1 MSGINFLFDSDC
13 RILCSRTI
21 WTHAS
26 GLHSVGLHHHDL
38 EPRNVAKDGNG
49 MLRILDFEL
58 SSLDES
64 YSCGE
69 LERLGKVFDS
79 LMEWRQ

>member
-1 MSGINFLFDSDC
+1 MSEINFLLDSDY

-21 WTHAS
+21 WKHAND
-26 GLHSVGLHHHDL
+26 LHSAGLHHHDL

-58 SSLDES
+58 SSLYES
-64 YSCGE
+64 CSCGE
-69 LERLGKVFDS
+69 LERLGEVFDS